1 MEKLMK
7 ALDDLATRF
16 ENASITYAEGNGIT
30 RNEDW
35 FILKMQEELGE
46 LTQVWMKLTAR
57 GRKRGR
63 TDEDLALDLADETAD
78 LLGHILLFGETI
90 SILRLPS
97 PANGG
102 LTRAIFE
109 SSLPL
114 CANSYQQVEHVFFE
128 LCNRTWMQPEKCK
141 AIVEFYFT

>member
-1 MEKLMK
+1 MK

-63 TDEDLALDLADETAD
+63 TDEELARDLADETAD
-78 LLGHILLFGETI
+78 LLGHIMLFARRNNIE
-90 SILRLPS
+90 LA
-97 PANGG
+97 PAIARKWRFDPAGD
-102 LTRAIFE
+102 
-109 SSLPL
+109 
-114 CANSYQQVEHVFFE
+114 
-128 LCNRTWMQPEKCK
+128 
-141 AIVEFYFT
+141 